1 MIYPQSH
8 AIMSDPAS
16 LLQSMAANPGACTSI
31 YLDTTEDEKEGFL
44 GLSGGE
50 NHHQGLARTHK
61 LSDGS
66 VYFFLSH
73 SMIGGQGKLM
83 QFRYTGPLDNEHV
96 LTTHPL
102 TVAPLEQKLHLLEEH
117 PDDICFLPDV
127 DNLDSG
133 YLFVTEEYDMRRV
146 AVYFWQPMAD
156 LKLLGYVTYHFNN
169 IGVVPGDRANVAA
182 DLVLTYDGP
191 NFVFIDRYRDEYFL
205 GLCNDHVQECALF
218 KADSKTL
225 FPSDQPG
232 AMNIGAFRRAYPD
245 ITYPFPPT
253 GGPSQVKLVRGLL
266 TPGKPDDQWWLL
278 AYRCVP
284 NDKENGDDY
293 VDVYPVKFS
302 PAFEIADQSFSQ
314 HIFLRPGDTSFA
326 STGTHYVEPGGRLLI
341 SSSYRW
347 AEDEGPGTS
356 GYVSRVDEIPSA

>member
-1 MIYPQSH
+1 
-8 AIMSDPAS
+8 
-16 LLQSMAANPGACTSI
+16 
-31 YLDTTEDEKEGFL
+31 
-44 GLSGGE
+44 
-50 NHHQGLARTHK
+50 
-61 LSDGS
+61 
-66 VYFFLSH
+66 
-73 SMIGGQGKLM
+73 M
-83 QFRYTGPLDNEHV
+83 QFRYSGSLHEEHV
-96 LTTHPL
+96 LTTNPL

-117 PDDICFLPDV
+117 PDDICFLPDMN
-127 DNLDSG
+127 NLDSG

-146 AVYFWQPMAD
+146 AVYFWQPLAD
-156 LKLLGYVTYHFNN
+156 LRLIGYVTYHFNN

-182 DLVLTYDGP
+182 NVVLTYDGP
-191 NFVFIDRYRDEYFL
+191 NFVFIDRYRNEYFL
-205 GLCNDHVQECALF
+205 GLCNDHVQECVLF
-218 KADSKTL
+218 KAEAQTL

-232 AMNIGAFRRAYPD
+232 EINIGAFSRAYPD

-253 GGPSQVKLVRGLL
+253 GGPSQVKLVRGTLIQ
-266 TPGKPDDQWWLL
+266 GKPDDQWWLL
-278 AYRCVP
+278 AYRCDP

-347 AEDEGPGTS
+347 AKDEGPGNS

>member
-8 AIMSDPAS
+8 AIISDPMS
-16 LLQSMAANPGACTSI
+16 LLQSIAAHPGACKSI
-31 YLDTTEDEKEGFL
+31 YLDTTEYEKEGFL
-44 GLSGGE
+44 GSGGE

-73 SMIGGQGKLM
+73 SMIGEKGKLF
-83 QFRYTGPLDNEHV
+83 QFRYSGPLDNEHV

-102 TVAPLEQKLHLLEEH
+102 TVAPLEQEIHTIEEH
-117 PDDICFLPDV
+117 PADICFLPDI

-133 YLFVTEEYDMRRV
+133 YLFVAEAYRMRRL
-146 AVYFWQPMAD
+146 AIYFWQAGAD

-169 IGVVPGDRANVAA
+169 NTISDDRLGASDA
-182 DLVLTYDGP
+182 VLTYDGP
-191 NFVFIDRYRDEYFL
+191 MFLFIDRYHDEYYL
-205 GLCNDHVQECALF
+205 GLGNDHLWECALF
-218 KADSKTL
+218 KADQTEL
-225 FPSDQPG
+225 FPIDQPG
-232 AMNIGAFRRAYPD
+232 GMNIGAFTRAYPD
-245 ITYPFPPT
+245 ITYPFPIL
-253 GGPSQVKLVRGLL
+253 GVPSQVKLVRGSER
-266 TPGKPDDQWWLL
+266 PGVPPDQWWLL

-284 NDKENGDDY
+284 DDDPNGDDY

-302 PAFEIADQSFSQ
+302 PAFEIGERSFQQ
-314 HIFLRPGDTSFA
+314 HIFLSPGDTSFA

-347 AEDEGPGTS
+347 AEDEGPGS
-356 GYVSRVDEIPSA
+356 SSYVSRVDEIPST